1 MRVLFV
7 SNGPTEDAIG
17 ARIAQGL
24 GLEVYALPLVGRGL
38 AYEGVAREVLGP
50 RQEMPSGGFLFGSL
64 GNLLA
69 DLRAGFLSMSL
80 AQWRAAWRFSAD
92 AVVVVGDAYALSVGL
107 LAARGKPLYHV
118 NPLVSAHYLEQ
129 ASPWEVLLDWG
140 GSDFTPYERL
150 LQRRARAVFV
160 RDGASLQRLRRLG
173 VAHAYFYGS
182 FAMDLL
188 SPPERDLTPLLGQAP
203 LLALL
208 PGTRGDE
215 AFSLPRM
222 LEASRHI
229 PLTAAVAWPKA
240 WEALPPLPGWN
251 PQWED
256 AQSLRLEREGHTV
269 WVLRGAFSAILHRS
283 RLALATAGTAAEQAA
298 GLGIPIVAFPT
309 PGPQYTRAFARRQK
323 RLLGEALHLVEPDPY
338 RIAGQALLLL
348 QAEALYRRASQAGRE
363 RIGPPGGIRGT
374 LEHIRRDLLPPGGQ
388 P

>member
-188 SPPERDLTPLLGQAP
+188 SPPSGTSPPFWAKPPSWPSFREPG
-203 LLALL
+203 
-208 PGTRGDE
+208 GTRPSACRGCWR
-215 AFSLPRM
+215 P
-222 LEASRHI
+222 
-229 PLTAAVAWPKA
+229 AAISP
-240 WEALPPLPGWN
+240 
-251 PQWED
+251 
-256 AQSLRLEREGHTV
+256 
-269 WVLRGAFSAILHRS
+269 
-283 RLALATAGTAAEQAA
+283 
-298 GLGIPIVAFPT
+298 
-309 PGPQYTRAFARRQK
+309 
-323 RLLGEALHLVEPDPY
+323 
-338 RIAGQALLLL
+338 
-348 QAEALYRRASQAGRE
+348 
-363 RIGPPGGIRGT
+363 
-374 LEHIRRDLLPPGGQ
+374 
-388 P
+388 